1 MRPIIAIIGTSRDGY
16 TLANTHHFRKVLEA
30 GGLPVLFS
38 PEGDPE
44 DVIEVADGI
53 LLVEGPDIHP
63 RFYGEDPSL
72 SLRDVDVAKDEFEI
86 TLVKLAIDGEIP
98 ILGVGRGMQIINVAL
113 GGTLYQ
119 DVYEIPKAIK
129 HDWEIGRVRPDQKLH
144 TVRVKTD
151 SKLYNI
157 LKDVLVIEGTNDAW
171 TWVNSFHHQAVKKVG
186 EGLRQVAFSVDGLI
200 EGIESTDESFVIGVQ
215 WQPEYLDEMKVLY
228 EALVKA
234 ALGHQ
239 ERKHEIE
246 LIQLEEEAK
255 KRLAQETTEQDE
267 THHTS
272 ETSDNLPDTTQT

>member
-1 MRPIIAIIGTSRDGY
+1 MRPIIAIIGTSKDGY
-16 TLANTHHFRKVLEA
+16 TLTNTQHFKRVLEA

-38 PEGDPE
+38 PESDPE
-44 DVIEVADGI
+44 DVIEVSDGI
-53 LLVEGPDIHP
+53 LLVQGPDIHP
-63 RFYGEDPSL
+63 SFYGEDPSPN
-72 SLRDVDVAKDEFEI
+72 LRDVDVVKDEFEM
-86 TLVKLAIDGEIP
+86 TLVKLAIEREIP

-171 TWVNSFHHQAVKKVG
+171 TWVNSFHHQAVKRVG

-234 ALGHQ
+234 ALAHQ
-239 ERKHEIE
+239 QRKHEIE

-255 KRLAQETTEQDE
+255 KRLLQGSTEQGE
-267 THHTS
+267 SHRTS
-272 ETSDNLPDTTQT
+272 ETNDNPPDMNQT

>member
-1 MRPIIAIIGTSRDGY
+1 M
-16 TLANTHHFRKVLEA
+16 
-30 GGLPVLFS
+30 
-38 PEGDPE
+38 
-44 DVIEVADGI
+44 
-53 LLVEGPDIHP
+53 
-63 RFYGEDPSL
+63 
-72 SLRDVDVAKDEFEI
+72 
-86 TLVKLAIDGEIP
+86 
-98 ILGVGRGMQIINVAL
+98 
-113 GGTLYQ
+113 
-119 DVYEIPKAIK
+119 
-129 HDWEIGRVRPDQKLH
+129 
-144 TVRVKTD
+144 
-151 SKLYNI
+151 
-157 LKDVLVIEGTNDAW
+157 
-171 TWVNSFHHQAVKKVG
+171 
-186 EGLRQVAFSVDGLI
+186 AFSVDGLI